1 MVMIMIIVSMRRDYV
16 CELPL
21 PVGLLFIPEV
31 IYEHGEPRWNYIDR
45 RNPLI
50 RPPELWQSYQ
60 QSRLVA
66 KLEELAKEINFA
78 LGSISFIL

>member
-1 MVMIMIIVSMRRDYV
+1 MNDYDDRVDAERLRLWTAVTSGLIVY
-16 CELPL
+16 PQ
-21 PVGLLFIPEV
+21 V
-31 IYEHGEPRWNYIDR
+31 IYEHGELRWNDIDR

-66 KLEELAKEINFA
+66 KLEDLAKEINFT